1 LADVSTIGEK
11 AFNECNFQ
19 KLTLQNISTIKEKA
33 FDNCQALK
41 EVVIDGVGYLGFEV
55 FYTCSGL
62 EKVTLANIESY
73 DESIIFNECNII
85 REVTISNIDVVNSSI
100 SGRSPNL
107 EKATFKSIGT
117 LKGYEDCKMLR
128 DISLT
133 DVKTI
138 GTGCFERCS
147 GLQNLTL
154 SNIETIG
161 DYAFNLCTGLLTL
174 TLDNIQTIGE
184 YAFTYCTSL
193 KSVKLLAKINMTG
206 GQVFQGCDKIESL
219 SLGGSVTWGEWAFAF
234 MRGLKDVLI
243 MGRDREL
250 IPAYSFY
257 GCSSLNRVTMD
268 LNEPPALGNLCF
280 PVGPLAPSDSLLGS
294 GFLLKVPDR
303 DLFVARWAFY
313 DMGGFGLAWDCN
325 CDIEGPHWH
334 DYDLPFVVEVFP

>member
-1 LADVSTIGEK
+1 MTLTDIGGHDIRVF
-11 AFNECNFQ
+11 AGCVN
-19 KLTLQNISTIKEKA
+19 IKEV
-33 FDNCQALK
+33 AL
-41 EVVIDGVGYLGFEV
+41 
-55 FYTCSGL
+55 T
-62 EKVTLANIESY
+62 
-73 DESIIFNECNII
+73 
-85 REVTISNIDVVNSSI
+85 NIDVVDTSI
-100 SGRSPNL
+100 SGGNGSQKL

-117 LKGYEDCKMLR
+117 LGGYGYCRNLK

-138 GTGCFERCS
+138 VAGCFVECS

-161 DYAFNLCTGLLTL
+161 DSAFNSCTGLLTL
-174 TLDNIQTIGE
+174 TLDNIQTIGKQ
-184 YAFTYCTSL
+184 AFASCTSL
-193 KSVKLLAKINMTG
+193 ESVKLLAKINITDRY
-206 GQVFQGCDKIESL
+206 VFQGCDKIESL
-219 SLGGSVTWGEWAFAF
+219 SLGGSVTWGEWAFAE
-234 MRGLKDVLI
+234 MRGLKEVLI

-280 PVGPLAPSDSLLGS
+280 PVGPLAPRDSLLGP

-334 DYDLPFVVEVFP
+334 EYDLPFVVEAFP

>member
-1 LADVSTIGEK
+1 
-11 AFNECNFQ
+11 
-19 KLTLQNISTIKEKA
+19 
-33 FDNCQALK
+33 
-41 EVVIDGVGYLGFEV
+41 
-55 FYTCSGL
+55 
-62 EKVTLANIESY
+62 
-73 DESIIFNECNII
+73 
-85 REVTISNIDVVNSSI
+85 
-100 SGRSPNL
+100 
-107 EKATFKSIGT
+107 
-117 LKGYEDCKMLR
+117 
-128 DISLT
+128 
-133 DVKTI
+133 
-138 GTGCFERCS
+138 
-147 GLQNLTL
+147 
-154 SNIETIG
+154 
-161 DYAFNLCTGLLTL
+161 
-174 TLDNIQTIGE
+174 
-184 YAFTYCTSL
+184 
-193 KSVKLLAKINMTG
+193 MTG
-206 GQVFQGCDKIESL
+206 RQVFQGCDKIESL